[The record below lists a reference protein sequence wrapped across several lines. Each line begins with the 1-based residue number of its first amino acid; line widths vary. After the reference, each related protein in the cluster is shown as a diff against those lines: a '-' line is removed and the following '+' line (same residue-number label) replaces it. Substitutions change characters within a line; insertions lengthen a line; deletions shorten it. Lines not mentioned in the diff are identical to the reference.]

1 MPNDMQVRPLER
13 GKTYMRANLEL
24 TLPVTAETA
33 PSRRAAVISFI
44 AVGLGWSLFW
54 FCVRES
60 GFDLPP
66 LSLNYELVRCTKSF
80 S

>member
-1 MPNDMQVRPLER
+1 
-13 GKTYMRANLEL
+13 MRVDRSSGESTHNWYAQL
-24 TLPVTAETA
+24 TLPDTAETA

-60 GFDLPP
+60 GFDLAC
-66 LSLNYELVRCTKSF
+66 LSLNNELVEVLQRLQIIVR
-80 S
+80 